1 VARVPYVGG
10 ALLIRG
16 AAPND
21 SGVFLD
27 GTLIPL
33 LYHFLGGPSVLHPE
47 FLDRID
53 YYPGNADVRYGR
65 LIAGV
70 VDVHTLD
77 SFTQQWG
84 GSLDIN
90 LLNASLF
97 LKVPVHRKVTVS
109 AAVRRSY
116 IDAILPPLLRLTD
129 RKATTVVPV
138 YYDYQLRT
146 DVKLG
151 GDDHLSILFFGS
163 DDRLAIASNEPADA
177 IHIDLDTSITFH
189 RFLAHWRKQI
199 GDRLVSRLT
208 PTAGFNWVKANIGD
222 ATIDL
227 LTINFLVREDLE
239 YRLNRR
245 VTLRFG
251 VDADFEQ
258 DRFDTMV
265 PIPLDYR
272 NLGSGE
278 TTGKGNVLPLSSDVV
293 PYDLRLF
300 QFGIG
305 LYCDAIVNATER
317 LQLIPGVRF
326 ELYRYVDQLHLS
338 VDPRLTARFAL
349 RPSTTLKAGAGIY
362 SQQPGPNEV
371 TERFGNPHLGL
382 KHAAHFSVG
391 AEHRFLPFLSVD
403 AQLYAIRRY
412 DMVIPTTEF
421 IRAPDGTL
429 QPRRF
434 SNEGGAYSYGLEVIL
449 KHDVTRR
456 FYGWVA
462 YTLSQSKQQVEP
474 GGEYVPFVFD
484 QTHILTVV
492 ASLRLGVGWELGTR
506 FRLVSGRPETP
517 VLGGLFDSDQDL
529 YLRIAGAQRSSRTP
543 LFHQLD
549 FRVEKTWLF
558 RLWRLAAYLD
568 IQNIYNATN
577 PEATLYDYR
586 FKESGPLRGLPF
598 LPSFGIRGSF

>member
-1 VARVPYVGG
+1 
-10 ALLIRG
+10 
-16 AAPND
+16 
-21 SGVFLD
+21 
-27 GTLIPL
+27 
-33 LYHFLGGPSVLHPE
+33 
-47 FLDRID
+47 
-53 YYPGNADVRYGR
+53 
-65 LIAGV
+65 
-70 VDVHTLD
+70 
-77 SFTQQWG
+77 
-84 GSLDIN
+84 
-90 LLNASLF
+90 
-97 LKVPVHRKVTVS
+97 
-109 AAVRRSY
+109 
-116 IDAILPPLLRLTD
+116 
-129 RKATTVVPV
+129 
-138 YYDYQLRT
+138 
-146 DVKLG
+146 
-151 GDDHLSILFFGS
+151 
-163 DDRLAIASNEPADA
+163 
-177 IHIDLDTSITFH
+177 
-189 RFLAHWRKQI
+189 
-199 GDRLVSRLT
+199 
-208 PTAGFNWVKANIGD
+208 
-222 ATIDL
+222 
-227 LTINFLVREDLE
+227 
-239 YRLNRR
+239 
-245 VTLRFG
+245 
-251 VDADFEQ
+251 
-258 DRFDTMV
+258 
-265 PIPLDYR
+265 
-272 NLGSGE
+272 
-278 TTGKGNVLPLSSDVV
+278 
-293 PYDLRLF
+293 
-300 QFGIG
+300 
-305 LYCDAIVNATER
+305 
-317 LQLIPGVRF
+317 
-326 ELYRYVDQLHLS
+326 
-338 VDPRLTARFAL
+338 
-349 RPSTTLKAGAGIY
+349 LKAGAGIY